1 MLTVLIADHDTTR
14 ATQLEQAFRD
24 QGYTVADVVNSAF
37 ELAAAVAKHSPDIII
52 MGADS
57 PDRDTLEH
65 LCIATQGCPRP
76 VVMFTPDD
84 TSESIRA
91 ALKAGV
97 SAYIVDGLDTER
109 IRIMVTHDVD
119 EAVLLSDRIVMMTN
133 GPAATI
139 GEILTVDLD
148 RPCDRLGLANDAR
161 YHHHGYWNSCIS
173 ARCGLPPEQARFPVA
188 TRNRLSHYGATTR
201 RA

>member
-37 ELAAAVAKHSPDIII
+37 ELAAAVARHSPDIII

-84 TSESIRA
+84 ASESIRA

-109 IRIMVTHDVD
+109 IRPILEVARVRFEEHQLLLQTVTETARKTHERNVID
-119 EAVLLSDRIVMMTN
+119 
-133 GPAATI
+133 AAKRKLMAHQDISEDAAYHAMRRTAMSENRRLV
-139 GEILTVDLD
+139 EIAESILQQ
-148 RPCDRLGLANDAR
+148 LGQR
-161 YHHHGYWNSCIS
+161 S
-173 ARCGLPPEQARFPVA
+173 
-188 TRNRLSHYGATTR
+188 
-201 RA
+201 